1 MGTSTYRIPV
11 DINANLIIDNQR
23 YEVKIMNLS
32 ENGACIANDNL
43 MNKIELPAGKLLGME
58 FLDPEKEII
67 NVNCEV
73 VWSNK
78 TDQDDEIYNL
88 GLQLVEI
95 PAEYDDFF
103 QSLYVSNMRSL

>member
-11 DINANLIIDNQR
+11 NINADIIIENQR

-32 ENGACIANDNL
+32 ENGACIENDSL
-43 MNKIELPAGKLLGME
+43 INKIDLPAGLLLGME
-58 FLDPEKEII
+58 FIGPEKETIH
-67 NVNCEV
+67 VNCKV

-78 TDQDDEIYNL
+78 FGQDEELYNL
-88 GLQLVEI
+88 GLLLVEI
-95 PAEYDDFF
+95 PEEYDNFF

>member
-43 MNKIELPAGKLLGME
+43 MNK
-58 FLDPEKEII
+58 
-67 NVNCEV
+67 
-73 VWSNK
+73 K